1 MRARAFLKGLM
12 PVDLEYPNVM
22 LMLSFVGLVLF
33 FLSRLAER
41 LAIYLGLVLSSPLV
55 GFGCIWR

>member
-1 MRARAFLKGLM
+1 M
-12 PVDLEYPNVM
+12 PVVLEHPSAT
-22 LMLSFVGLVLF
+22 LMLSFVGSVLF

-55 GFGCIWR
+55 GFGCV